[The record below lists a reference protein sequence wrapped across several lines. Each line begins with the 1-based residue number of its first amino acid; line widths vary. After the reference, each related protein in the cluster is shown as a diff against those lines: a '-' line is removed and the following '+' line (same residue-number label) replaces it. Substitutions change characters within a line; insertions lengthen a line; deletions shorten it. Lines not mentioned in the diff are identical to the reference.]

1 MAQSSIKILQHEDEP
16 CIEIKGQWDQDTLD
30 SLIKAFQKT
39 VPKVNGSLFLKLAEL
54 DYLDSAALGV
64 IMFNMNELSKT
75 SAKLVLLDPSSEMR
89 QILRTT
95 SLDRILEIR

>member
-1 MAQSSIKILQHEDEP
+1 MAQSSIKILQYEDEP
-16 CIEIKGQWDQDTLD
+16 CIEIKGQWDQGTLDTL
-30 SLIKAFQKT
+30 IKSFQKT
-39 VPKVNGSLFLKLAEL
+39 VTKVRASLYLKLSEL

-64 IMFNMNELSKT
+64 IMFNMNELSKHN
-75 SAKLVLLDPSSEMR
+75 AKLILLEPSQEMR

>member
-1 MAQSSIKILQHEDEP
+1 MSQSSIKILQHEDEP
-16 CIEIKGQWDQDTLD
+16 CIEIKGQWDQGTLD
-30 SLIKAFQKT
+30 NLIKAFQKT
-39 VPKVNGSLFLKLAEL
+39 VPKVHSKLFLKLAEL

-64 IMFNMNELSKT
+64 IMFNMNELTKSN
-75 SAKLVLLDPSSEMR
+75 AKLVLLDPSAEMR

>member
-1 MAQSSIKILQHEDEP
+1 MAQSSIKVLQHEDEP
-16 CIEIKGQWDQDTLD
+16 CIEIKGQWDQGTLD

-39 VPKVNGSLFLKLAEL
+39 VPKVNARLFLKLAEL

-64 IMFNMNELSKT
+64 IMFNMNELSKNN
-75 SAKLVLLDPSSEMR
+75 AKLVLLEPSAEMR

>member
-1 MAQSSIKILQHEDEP
+1 MSQSSIKIHQHEDEP
-16 CIEIKGQWDQDTLD
+16 CIEIKGQWDQGTLD

-39 VPKVNGSLFLKLAEL
+39 VPKVQTRLFLKLAEL

-64 IMFNMNELSKT
+64 IMFNMNELTKSN
-75 SAKLVLLDPSSEMR
+75 AKLVLLDPSAEMR

>member
-1 MAQSSIKILQHEDEP
+1 MAQSSIKILQHDDEP
-16 CIEIKGQWDQDTLD
+16 CIEIKGRWDQGTLD
-30 SLIKAFQKT
+30 SLIRSFKKT
-39 VPKVNGSLFLKLAEL
+39 VPKVRSSLYLKLSEL

-64 IMFNMNELSKT
+64 IMFNMNELSKQN
-75 SAKLVLLDPSSEMR
+75 ARLVLLEPSQEMR